1 MTTTGG
7 PGMAGELG
15 GRYRLLE
22 LIGTGGMGRVWRAE
36 DTLLQRTV
44 AIKELTTPASPV
56 REARAAARLDHPGV
70 VKVYDVLTTEERA
83 WIVMEYVP
91 SRSLHRVVTE
101 DGPLPPAE
109 VARLGLRM
117 LAALRSAHAAGVLH
131 RDVKPDNVL
140 LTPDGRVVLT
150 DFGLATIRG
159 TDGPDPRLGSP
170 SYIAPERLLA
180 REAGVPGDLWS
191 LGATLY
197 FAVEGRSPYTRGD
210 GAAALRA
217 LISEPPD
224 PVMLSGPLSLLLLA
238 LLDKNPARRPA
249 VADAEARLRTVLEPP
264 PRPRSPVVRTRLA
277 VAGSAVVLAV
287 TSGAALAAA
296 DTSSRPA
303 VLVQPSSR
311 PPASPAPPAAL
322 MSYRADPCGLRAVS
336 EPVVAATTDVPAG
349 LPGGW
354 VWFRDATGFTLALP
368 AGWQRSISGND
379 VCFTDPSGRRA
390 FTVNVAPIATR
401 RPLDY
406 WQGRERAELA
416 RGDLPGYRRI
426 SMGLLLLGRGGADWE
441 YTWRPGSDSVRHERR
456 VLVAVDD
463 RRSYLLRWA
472 VADTDW
478 AANTGLQKQLVELF
492 NSRR

>member
-1 MTTTGG
+1 
-7 PGMAGELG
+7 MAGELG

-22 LIGTGGMGRVWRAE
+22 VIGAGGMGRVWRAE

-44 AIKELTTPASPV
+44 AVKELTTPTSPV

-91 SRSLHRVVTE
+91 SRSLHRVVSE
-101 DGPLPPAE
+101 AGPLPPAE

-131 RDVKPDNVL
+131 RDIKPDNVL

-197 FAVEGRSPYTRGD
+197 FAVEGRPPYTRGD
-210 GAAALRA
+210 GGAALRA

-224 PVMLSGPLSLLLLA
+224 PVVLAGPLSALLLG
-238 LLDKNPARRPA
+238 LLGKDPARRPSID
-249 VADAEARLRTVLEPP
+249 DAEARLRDILES
-264 PRPRSPVVRTRLA
+264 PRCSRLSPVRARLA
-277 VAGSAVVLAV
+277 LAGSVVLLAV
-287 TSGAALAAA
+287 TSGAALAAVNA
-296 DTSSRPA
+296 SSRPA
-303 VLVQPSSR
+303 VLVQPSSNR
-311 PPASPAPPAAL
+311 PPAAL
-322 MSYRADPCGLRAVS
+322 MSYSVDACGLGAVS
-336 EPVVAATTDVPAG
+336 EPVVAATDDVPAG
-349 LPGGW
+349 LPEGW
-354 VWFRDATGFTLALP
+354 VWFRDATGFALALP
-368 AGWQRSISGND
+368 AGWQRSISGNE

-390 FTVNVAPIATR
+390 FTVNVAPIVTGK
-401 RPLDY
+401 PLEY
-406 WQGRERAELA
+406 WQNREKASLS

-426 SMGLLLLGRGGADWE
+426 SMGLLLLERGGADWE

-456 VLVAVDD
+456 VLVAVGD
-463 RRSYLLRWA
+463 RRSYLLRWT
-472 VADTDW
+472 VADSDW
-478 AANTGLQKQLVELF
+478 AASAGLQKQLVELF
-492 NSRR
+492 GSRR